1 MFWDLL
7 WNVYEKKVLELIF
20 IINVFENFNVIFKKV
35 ENIVCFVMEREIR
48 L

>member
-20 IINVFENFNVIFKKV
+20 ILNVLENFNVIFEKI

-48 L
+48 K